1 MCTWLQIRAR
11 LDDNTKL
18 LEFTEKLEA
27 ACVGTVESGKM
38 TKDIALIIHG
48 SWLSHFMNTENF
60 IDVVVDELKA
70 RLASKLKKLKKFGRS
85 LKPTMSSASAT
96 VLAQVAQAR
105 IDPPSVS
112 RMVSVEI
119 QPGNHQPFL
128 HVQENIAFVGSFGA
142 LSSSFDAV
150 VV

>member
-1 MCTWLQIRAR
+1 
-11 LDDNTKL
+11 
-18 LEFTEKLEA
+18 
-27 ACVGTVESGKM
+27 
-38 TKDIALIIHG
+38 
-48 SWLSHFMNTENF
+48 
-60 IDVVVDELKA
+60 
-70 RLASKLKKLKKFGRS
+70 
-85 LKPTMSSASAT
+85 MSSASAT
-96 VLAQVAQAR
+96 VLAQVAQTDGGALRNVSISGSCRKTKQAR